1 MMQRVI
7 IRSLK
12 ASNNSKI
19 WKSSQSLSKI
29 KYFSTDEN
37 KKPNIS
43 SDETTTQ
50 KSSSI
55 PSSSS
60 HNKPP
65 TRSLLSD
72 FASLIITNVQEA
84 WGEMTG
90 SSKASSL
97 KRKVAQAHAYKPQKQ
112 SDNDDE
118 NEAEYQG
125 PTSIVLV
132 KEPQSAWES
141 MKNRLSDSPI
151 IQSILK
157 GTAKVTKV
165 VSQTE
170 IGQQATKVTENV
182 RNTIEDVREIWETSQ
197 NPIIYTLA
205 NTWDSITSETEEGI
219 IMTHIIHHIYYTF
232 YTLTYTCACIYVY
245 VHVYLYILNI

>member
-1 MMQRVI
+1 MQRVI
-7 IRSLK
+7 IRSLN

-29 KYFSTDEN
+29 KYFSTEEN
-37 KKPNIS
+37 KKP
-43 SDETTTQ
+43 SDESTAQ
-50 KSSSI
+50 KSSSN

-60 HNKPP
+60 QNKPP

-112 SDNDDE
+112 SDNTDNDE
-118 NEAEYQG
+118 NEASYQG

-197 NPIIYTLA
+197 NPIIYTIA
-205 NTWDSITSETEEGI
+205 NTWDSITSETEEGMI
-219 IMTHIIHHIYYTF
+219 ISTIDTSYIYIF
-232 YTLTYTCACIYVY
+232 FTLICAYVSIS
-245 VHVYLYILNI
+245 YLYIHSQQ